1 MKRVVCIYNP
11 KARRGPQ
18 VDRLRAA
25 LDGLDGWEASVVQT
39 EAAQHATE
47 LARRAA
53 AQQVDTVLVCGGDGT
68 VNEVA
73 NGLAGSATAL
83 AVVRGGTSNVWAKEV
98 KIPKDAAKA
107 VRLVAEG
114 ERRRIDLGRA
124 GGRCFLLLASCG
136 LDADVIPRVAA
147 GFKTRFG
154 AAAFMVIGIQN
165 TFRYK
170 GRHAEV
176 VADGETLSGELVIA
190 LLGNTRS
197 YGGVLSVARRA
208 QVDDGRLD
216 LYLLRKG
223 GLHRLLWLAVKV
235 LLHRH
240 ERDANVVYR
249 SIKQVAIETAGVPAQ
264 VDGEYIGE
272 TPLRF
277 EVAPGALDVIVPRGL
292 RSPLF
297 GSTAGDGGETV

>member
-11 KARRGPQ
+11 MARRGPQ

-25 LDGLDGWEASVVQT
+25 LDGLDGWEASLVQT

-68 VNEVA
+68 VNEAA

-83 AVVRGGTSNVWAKEV
+83 AVVRGGTSNVWAKEAGV
-98 KIPKDAAKA
+98 PKDPVKA

-124 GGRCFLLLASCG
+124 GERYFLLLASGG
-136 LDADVIPRVAA
+136 LDADTIRRVAP
-147 GFKTRFG
+147 GLKSRFG
-154 AAAFMVIGIQN
+154 AAAFLVTGIRN
-165 TFRYK
+165 TFRYR
-170 GRHAEV
+170 GRYVELL
-176 VADGETLSGELVIA
+176 ADGEVLSGELYTF

-197 YGGVLSVARRA
+197 YGGVLNIAQRA

-223 GLHRLLWLAVKV
+223 GLHRMLWLALKV
-235 LLHRH
+235 LLRRH
-240 ERDANVVYR
+240 ERDANVVYS
-249 SIKQVAIETAGVPAQ
+249 SIKQVSIETAGMPAQ

-277 EVAPGALDVIVPRGL
+277 EVAPGALEVIVPRGL